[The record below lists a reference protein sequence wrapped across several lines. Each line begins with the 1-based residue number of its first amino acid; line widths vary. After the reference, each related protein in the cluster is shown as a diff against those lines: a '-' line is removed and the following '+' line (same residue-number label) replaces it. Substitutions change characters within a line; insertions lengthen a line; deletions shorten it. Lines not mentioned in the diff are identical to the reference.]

1 MPLYTLVYSGI
12 FNLIIR
18 LFHQKT
24 VILQKL
30 SETMKNKESN
40 TSVVYNRDTI
50 EFITV
55 SKEFC
60 SYIENIEG
68 TKREDFTN
76 TMLKLL
82 PLLYLKANMLPEC
95 PHQEDVVPEQYV
107 TEDSYEIVRMNIAGI
122 MADMD
127 DYLEVF
133 MQDMVYSDKPIIS
146 TISENIADIYQDIRD
161 LIFSFQLGYDEVM
174 EEAVAVC
181 KENFELYWGQKLTNV
196 LRALH
201 NVRYSNNNECGEDD
215 DDCCCDDDCCHHHHE
230 D

>member
-1 MPLYTLVYSGI
+1 
-12 FNLIIR
+12 
-18 LFHQKT
+18 
-24 VILQKL
+24 
-30 SETMKNKESN
+30 
-40 TSVVYNRDTI
+40 
-50 EFITV
+50 
-55 SKEFC
+55 
-60 SYIENIEG
+60 
-68 TKREDFTN
+68 
-76 TMLKLL
+76 
-82 PLLYLKANMLPEC
+82 
-95 PHQEDVVPEQYV
+95 
-107 TEDSYEIVRMNIAGI
+107 
-122 MADMD
+122 
-127 DYLEVF
+127 
-133 MQDMVYSDKPIIS
+133 MVYSDKPIIS